1 MGRIPSSIFLFRS
14 FSDDQQEGF
23 RDFFQKRWHKGDEFF
38 DVTEEK
44 MKDVLT
50 PAELESL
57 ATGAAVITLELASR
71 FLADYLSGDRYF
83 RIDFPEQ
90 NLRRAQAQLV
100 LFEDMLAHMAD
111 MKQIIREATQKEEE
125 LKIYTIYKT

>member
-1 MGRIPSSIFLFRS
+1 MKI
-14 FSDDQQEGF
+14 SDMF
-23 RDFFQKRWHKGDEFF
+23 P
-38 DVTEEK
+38 EERPREK
-44 MKDVLT
+44 AWKQGVSVLT
-50 PAELESL
+50 TAELESL

-100 LFEDMLAHMAD
+100 LFEDMMAHMED
-111 MKQIIREATQKEEE
+111 MKQIIHEATQKEEE